1 MSKTEEIFLKK
12 SKTEEKKFSNSPPSP
27 PPPPPHSR
35 SLTSV
40 RCCRLI
46 QPSAAATSTAASRS
60 VQMAPAAPSPP
71 FRRPGHSQIDLPP
84 RDPLLAG
91 CAGGVRRAGS
101 SSAIPSQSARVDRR
115 RGPVS
120 PPASEATPAAS
131 PELPEDILMIVLATL
146 EIPDLMRAGCVCAS
160 WRSAYTAL
168 RSLDKHKQAQTPCLL
183 YTSESAGE
191 HVACLYSLVEKRV
204 YRLTLPEPPLRHRF
218 IIGSSLGFLVTVDD
232 RSEMHLV
239 NPITGQQIALPSVTT
254 IEYMKPIFDDTGSV
268 HEYEYPSHSARR
280 AFFTPSIMPR
290 CELRECF
297 QFKAF
302 VFHDTSAGSYIA
314 VLIHRPYTHL
324 SFARVGDDKW
334 TLLEPHCDYQDCTYK
349 DGLLYAASTTGEIH
363 AFDLSGPD
371 VTMKIIKGGDEGFD
385 PDAVH
390 IVQAPWGGLLLVSR
404 LKEFDDPDE
413 DVDPKIPVP
422 NTREIKLHKVDD
434 GAERLVE
441 VDCLPEHVLF
451 LGLNDSLCLS
461 AIDYPAL
468 KGNHAYFTDDQQYN
482 QARKSSRRDIGVVG
496 FGNYNSKEDLVSPQ
510 LWSNWPSPVWIT
522 PSLTLMKLPP
532 NDRWLSGPLCGLP
545 KIEEGTLRGLFAN
558 LGIPI
563 SIGPTGMLQ
572 CLKK

>member
-1 MSKTEEIFLKK
+1 
-12 SKTEEKKFSNSPPSP
+12 
-27 PPPPPHSR
+27 
-35 SLTSV
+35 
-40 RCCRLI
+40 
-46 QPSAAATSTAASRS
+46 
-60 VQMAPAAPSPP
+60 MAPAAPSSP
-71 FRRPGHSQIDLPP
+71 FRRPRHSQIDLPP

-91 CAGGVRRAGS
+91 CAGGARRAGS
-101 SSAIPSQSARVDRR
+101 SSASPSQSARVDSR

-120 PPASEATPAAS
+120 PPASEVAPAAS
-131 PELPEDILMIVLATL
+131 PELPEDILMMILATL
-146 EIPDLMRAGCVCAS
+146 EIPDLVRAGGVCAS

-168 RSLDKHKQAQTPCLL
+168 RSLGKHKQAQTPCLL

-239 NPITGQQIALPSVTT
+239 NPVTSQQIALPSVTT
-254 IEYMKPIFDDTGSV
+254 IEYVKPIFDESGSV

-302 VFHDTSAGSYIA
+302 VFHDASTGSYIV

-324 SFARVGDDKW
+324 SFARVGDEKW

-349 DGLLYAASTTGEIH
+349 DGLLYAATTMGEIH

-371 VTMKIIKGGDEGFD
+371 GVTMKIIKGGDEGFD

-404 LKEFDDPDE
+404 LKEFEDPDE
-413 DVDPKIPVP
+413 DVDLKITVP
-422 NTREIKLHKVDD
+422 NTREIKLHRVDD

-461 AIDYPAL
+461 AKDYPPL

-496 FGNYNSKEDLVSPQ
+496 FGNYHSKEDLVSPQ

-522 PSLTLMKLPP
+522 PSLTVMKLPP

-545 KIEEGTLRGLFAN
+545 KIEEGILRGLFAN